1 MVVVVGLGVAGNDA
15 GDDPGGRRSSDEDE
29 LVGVVIVEARGQLL
43 RGLHGAVRLV
53 GMVVWPLGGRS
64 HVGDEIRRRCVR

>member
-1 MVVVVGLGVAGNDA
+1 MVEVELGVAGNDA
-15 GDDPGGRRSSDEDE
+15 GDDLGGRRSSDEDE
-29 LVGVVIVEARGQLL
+29 LVGAVIMEARGQLR

-64 HVGDEIRRRCVR
+64 YVGDELRRRRVR